1 MPGELMWLAVA
12 LFASL
17 GLVIVL
23 GASSTA
29 RYELERSGLQGQRQR
44 DAVPGDPPAVAAGTT
59 AAPQQ
64 PAPGRP
70 ATGKQGPSQSTAAHR
85 PAGQTAPAAKP
96 ARLATHPAGRLT
108 ALAPMATGWWLVDG
122 PGAPL
127 AGPFTDEID
136 ADWAAFS
143 LALPETARA
152 VYGAQREDGSV
163 LRRQSPQER
172 AWLDELGRQLA
183 RLPEEW
189 TELIDDD
196 DALTTLAVDVTA
208 ALLEAGL
215 PLHDCD
221 DSDGDA
227 PRAGGACLTPH
238 LESGGLVVT
247 WRQHDRMSV
256 EQVRGAEAGDAVQYS
271 MTVAVANVLT
281 QLGFVVEPYGTTGGY
296 LVTPGGR

>member
-1 MPGELMWLAVA
+1 MWLAVA

-29 RYELERSGLQGQRQR
+29 RYELERTSASSRR
-44 DAVPGDPPAVAAGTT
+44 DAVPGDPRSVPTGPTSGPQLPAASRSTSG
-59 AAPQQ
+59 Q
-64 PAPGRP
+64 
-70 ATGKQGPSQSTAAHR
+70 QGPGQATSAHR
-85 PAGQTAPAAKP
+85 PAAQASPSPAPV
-96 ARLATHPAGRLT
+96 ATHPAGRLT

-127 AGPFTDEID
+127 AGPFDDAID

-172 AWLDELGRQLA
+172 AWLDELGRQLD

-189 TELIDDD
+189 TALIEDE

-221 DSDGDA
+221 DSDGA
-227 PRAGGACLTPH
+227 PRSGGACLTPH

-296 LVTPGGR
+296 LVTPGGC

>member
-1 MPGELMWLAVA
+1 MWLAVA

-29 RYELERSGLQGQRQR
+29 RYELERSGAPSRR
-44 DAVPGDPPAVAAGTT
+44 DAVADATAGDPQASTAAPTV
-59 AAPQQ
+59 APQQ
-64 PAPGRP
+64 PAAARNSPGSQGSAQP
-70 ATGKQGPSQSTAAHR
+70 AAVHR
-85 PAGQTAPAAKP
+85 PAAQATPAPVP
-96 ARLATHPAGRLT
+96 VATHPAGRLT

-127 AGPFTDEID
+127 AGPFDDEID
-136 ADWAAFS
+136 AEWAAFA

-172 AWLDELGRQLA
+172 AWLEELGRQLD
-183 RLPEEW
+183 RLPVEW
-189 TELIDDD
+189 TAFIEDD

-221 DSDGDA
+221 DQDADA
-227 PRAGGACLTPH
+227 PRSGGACLTPH
-238 LESGGLVVT
+238 PESGGLVVT

-256 EQVRGAEAGDAVQYS
+256 QQVRGTEAGDAVQFS